1 MSHRPPAPFSATS
14 GKATNRARRVGP
26 NRGITDTEVTVHTAA
41 IQSADGRITSQP
53 EPPLVHISSG
63 RYQALILTSDQV
75 RELAAVLLEAADE
88 MDRWRNVASMQR
100 RFGCEVCREARRHQT
115 QESPMMRALT
125 HKGRNGFR
133 GMSLEAACRGHRV
146 QCEPHH
152 SRESGNTQP

>member
-1 MSHRPPAPFSATS
+1 MLITVRWGQFKPSQPS
-14 GKATNRARRVGP
+14 RRVTKVGP
-26 NRGITDTEVTVHTAA
+26 NQTVTATPRGLAGGA
-41 IQSADGRITSQP
+41 TSSR
-53 EPPLVHISSG
+53 PPGANSGCHSDLVHISSG
-63 RYQALILTSDQV
+63 RYQALILTGDQV

-115 QESPMMRALT
+115 QESPMMRELT

-133 GMSLEAACRGHRV
+133 GMSLQAARRGHRV

-152 SRESGNTQP
+152 SHESGNTQP